1 MKSLARSYIWWP
13 GLDKEI
19 EEKVRMCTSCQ
30 EQQPMPAEAELHPWE
45 YLSRPWSRLHMDF
58 AGPFLGHMWLVIIDA
73 RTKWIEV
80 HCMNKITS
88 EATVEK
94 CRETFATHDLPEL
107 VVTDNG
113 SSFTSEE
120 FDTFMKLN
128 GIKLIHSA
136 PYHPASNGLAENAVK
151 TFKNGMK
158 STSGGSVLT
167 RLHRWLFQHRITPH
181 STT

>member
-1 MKSLARSYIWWP
+1 
-13 GLDKEI
+13 
-19 EEKVRMCTSCQ
+19 
-30 EQQPMPAEAELHPWE
+30 
-45 YLSRPWSRLHMDF
+45 
-58 AGPFLGHMWLVIIDA
+58 
-73 RTKWIEV
+73 
-80 HCMNKITS
+80 MNKITS
-88 EATVEK
+88 EATVKK
-94 CRETFATHDLPEL
+94 CRETFATHGLPEV

-120 FDTFMKLN
+120 FDTFMKPN

-158 STSGGSVLT
+158 STSRRSVLT

-181 STT
+181 STTGVSLAELLTGIRLGHVFSL